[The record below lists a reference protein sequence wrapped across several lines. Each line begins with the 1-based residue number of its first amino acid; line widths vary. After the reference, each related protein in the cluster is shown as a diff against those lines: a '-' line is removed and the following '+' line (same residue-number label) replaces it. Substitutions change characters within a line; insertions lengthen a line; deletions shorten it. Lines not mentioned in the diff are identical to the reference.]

1 PLAAGQRIQT
11 RAVHPHQAPVPAHHH
26 HRNPGRGYPRP
37 IKKLVVMKRSKQQK
51 LLRRLL
57 LHYIN
62 FYPPESMSDL
72 SGTVTAVMV
81 LIELLAEEKEPGA
94 VEDV

>member
-1 PLAAGQRIQT
+1 
-11 RAVHPHQAPVPAHHH
+11 
-26 HRNPGRGYPRP
+26 
-37 IKKLVVMKRSKQQK
+37 MKRSKQQK
-51 LLRRLL
+51 LLRQWIAPCQPRQVSSGLRRLL

-81 LIELLAEEKEPGA
+81 LIELLDEGEPEATGEE
-94 VEDV
+94 

>member
-1 PLAAGQRIQT
+1 
-11 RAVHPHQAPVPAHHH
+11 
-26 HRNPGRGYPRP
+26 
-37 IKKLVVMKRSKQQK
+37 MKRSKQQK
-51 LLRRLL
+51 LLRQWIAPSQPRQVSSGLRRLL

-81 LIELLAEEKEPGA
+81 LIELLDEEEPEATG
-94 VEDV
+94 EE

>member
-1 PLAAGQRIQT
+1 
-11 RAVHPHQAPVPAHHH
+11 
-26 HRNPGRGYPRP
+26 
-37 IKKLVVMKRSKQQK
+37 MKRSKQQK
-51 LLRRLL
+51 LLRRWIAPYQARQVSSGLRRLL

-81 LIELLAEEKEPGA
+81 LIELLDEEEKPEA
-94 VEDV
+94 REEE